1 MNIFIILA
9 VATGLVATEPTGER
23 TVEQITEA
31 VVQEQL
37 DAYNAADLERF
48 VATFSKDMAAV
59 KYPGEVLYTGHEGL
73 RKSYG
78 DFFKNNPNHEVF
90 IKHRT
95 VQGNKVIDVELYS
108 KTGKREDVRPGFYV
122 AIYTVENGKITRM
135 EFVNPK

>member
-1 MNIFIILA
+1 MNIFTILVVA
-9 VATGLVATEPTGER
+9 VGLIAAEPTKEP
-23 TVEQITEA
+23 TIQQVTEA

-37 DAYNAADLERF
+37 DAYNDADLERF
-48 VATFSKDMAAV
+48 VATFSEDMVAV
-59 KYPGEVLYTGHEGL
+59 KYPGEILFSGHEGL

-78 DFFKNNPNHEVF
+78 DFFKDSPNHEVF
-90 IKHRT
+90 IKTRT